1 MQVSTSQTEILP
13 SIQAIIWVLIGIL
26 LSLVLPVAVKT
37 LQRAKLETTDKP
49 SIWNR
54 ISEAW
59 KRYGGSKYLGI
70 FLAATLI
77 AIFIVLLLDLKFYTI
92 RDAAL
97 AGFAWE
103 SFVNKLFRESEN
115 S

>member
-1 MQVSTSQTEILP
+1 MEVSTQAGILTP
-13 SIQAIIWVLIGIL
+13 IEATIWVLVGIL
-26 LSLVLPVAVKT
+26 LSLVLPVAVRT
-37 LQRAKLETTDKP
+37 LQRAKLETADKP
-49 SIWNR
+49 SIGER

-70 FLAATLI
+70 FLAAILI
-77 AIFIVLLLDLKFYTI
+77 AIVVVFLLGLKFYTV